1 MLNSVKLSL
10 RISNSFFDN
19 EILDLIEAA
28 KLDLG
33 IAGVENLE
41 TQDSLIKRAIT
52 IYVKAHFGWD
62 NPDAER
68 LERSYVLLKQHLALS
83 GEYNVVE

>member
-19 EILDLIEAA
+19 EISDLIEAA

-41 TQDSLIKRAIT
+41 TQDSLVKRAIT